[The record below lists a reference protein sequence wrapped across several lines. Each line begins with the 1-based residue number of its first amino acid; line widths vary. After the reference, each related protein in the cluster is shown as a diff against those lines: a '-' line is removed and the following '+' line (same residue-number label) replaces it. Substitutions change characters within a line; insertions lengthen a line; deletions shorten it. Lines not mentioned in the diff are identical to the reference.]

1 MQKLLLKHKSLVALF
16 ILIGVFSFSVC
27 HASVMPQSMDG
38 MDCHAQ
44 SFCGACPIPV
54 TSDSSDLRNFLIES
68 SEFPEIPSNIPDP
81 LRDSFYHPPR

>member
-1 MQKLLLKHKSLVALF
+1 MQKLFLKHKSLITLF
-16 ILIGVFSFSVC
+16 VFVGFFAFSVC

-44 SFCGACPIPV
+44 RICVACPV
-54 TSDSSDLRNFLIES
+54 SVASES
-68 SEFPEIPSNIPDP
+68 PALSISPTPTDVILENPPHLPDP